1 MRNTTAPARLDFA
14 FADGVRAVAAL
25 GVALFHTY
33 VFTGLTGSTQIL
45 PDFLVALRLGQSAV
59 PIFIV
64 LSGFVLMLPVARRED
79 LRYRGG
85 AVQYLKRRARRILPP
100 YFAAMILFLL
110 LIWAVPLLQQPSGT
124 VWDSKVPVTPWGVVS
139 HFLLLHNLSR
149 ETLYQINGPAWSVAT
164 EWQIYFAMAFLL
176 LPVWRRFGGVITVVV
191 AVGIGWAIHFLVP
204 SVDGAHLWFLGLF
217 AFGMAAARLV
227 VRGTR
232 IPFLGPAVGVLS
244 VVSVG
249 MIVFANP
256 LVVRFDW
263 LSETVMGVV
272 VALAL
277 VWLSQR
283 SLAGSKSVA
292 HRVLESKILVWIG
305 TWSYSAYLIHSP
317 LLGLGNLLLLPLG
330 LPLGLHFVVMVVVVL
345 PLALTCAY
353 GFHLLVERRFMT
365 GHQSR
370 AAAEK
375 PAAPT
380 PSEEKS
386 EASRP

>member
-1 MRNTTAPARLDFA
+1 MDFA

-33 VFTGLTGSTQIL
+33 VFTGMIGSTKIL

-59 PIFIV
+59 PVFIV
-64 LSGFVLMLPVARRED
+64 LSGFVLMLPVARRDD
-79 LRYRGG
+79 LRFRGG

-100 YFAAMILFLL
+100 YFAAMIFFLL

-149 ETLYQINGPAWSVAT
+149 ETLFQINGPAWSVAT

-176 LPVWRRFGGVITVVV
+176 LPLWRWFGGAITVVV

-204 SVDGAHLWFLGLF
+204 SVDGAHFWFLGLF
-217 AFGMAAARLV
+217 AFGMVAAHLV

-232 IPFLGPAVGVLS
+232 IPLLGPGVIVLGVG
-244 VVSVG
+244 SVG
-249 MIVFANP
+249 MIVFKNP
-256 LVVRFDW
+256 LVVSYDW
-263 LSETVMGVV
+263 LSETILGVV

-277 VWLSQR
+277 IWLAQR
-283 SLAGSKSVA
+283 SLAGSKTFV
-292 HRVLESKILVWIG
+292 HRVLESKVLVWIG

-330 LPLGLHFVVMVVVVL
+330 LPLMLHFVVMVVVVL

-353 GFHLLVERRFMT
+353 GFHLVVERRFMT
-365 GHQSR
+365 SHQSR
-370 AAAEK
+370 AAVT
-375 PAAPT
+375 PAVPT
-380 PSEEKS
+380 SAGDPTVV
-386 EASRP
+386 AQP

>member
-1 MRNTTAPARLDFA
+1 MGKTIAPARLDFA

-33 VFTGLTGSTQIL
+33 VFTGMKGSTQIL

-64 LSGFVLMLPVARRED
+64 LSGFVLMLPVARRND

-85 AVQYLKRRARRILPP
+85 ALQYIQRRARRILPP
-100 YFAAMILFLL
+100 YFAAMIFFLL

-124 VWDSKVPVTPWGVVS
+124 VWDSKVPVTPWGVLS

-176 LPVWRRFGGVITVVV
+176 LPLWRRIGGVVTVIA
-191 AVGIGWAIHFLVP
+191 AVGIGWAIHFVMP
-204 SVDGAHLWFLGLF
+204 SLDGAHFWFLGLF
-217 AFGMAAARLV
+217 AFGMAAAQLV

-232 IPFLGPAVGVLS
+232 IPLLGPGVAVLS
-244 VVSVG
+244 IASVG
-249 MIVFANP
+249 MIVLKNP
-256 LVVRFDW
+256 LVVSYDW
-263 LSETVMGVV
+263 LSETILGFV

-277 VWLSQR
+277 VWLAQR
-283 SLAGSKSVA
+283 SLVGSKTFA
-292 HRVLESKILVWIG
+292 HRVLESKFLVWIG

-330 LPLGLHFVVMVVVVL
+330 MPLWLHFVVMVLVVL

-353 GFHLLVERRFMT
+353 GFHVVVERRFMT

-370 AAAEK
+370 TAMK
-375 PAAPT
+375 QDAAPARAGDANVV
-380 PSEEKS
+380 S
-386 EASRP
+386 